1 MLDKIQIDYWPGAK
15 PLAVQ
20 FSDQNIS
27 IYDVVGLKKL
37 QQAINSANFL
47 YENNYLT
54 ENQLR
59 AIFDIV
65 HERIINSLSE
75 VTKL

>member
-1 MLDKIQIDYWPGAK
+1 MEKVQIDYWPGAT

-20 FSDQNIS
+20 LAGQNIS
-27 IYDVVGLKKL
+27 IYDTVGLEKL
-37 QQAINSANFL
+37 QQALTAANFL

-59 AIFDIV
+59 DIFDIV